1 MSKIIEN
8 PIIIL
13 NAPAQSG
20 KDTLAY
26 LLKSEMPT
34 VQLTQFK
41 NPLFYLYCHTA
52 GVDYTEFSELYQ
64 QQGWKDTH
72 NLALNNHTPREL
84 LIHISENYIKPFFG
98 NNYFGKALCNQ
109 IKFKESTAEKEF
121 TWVIP
126 DGGFNTETPDLIE
139 SFGDRVVCIQFTRDG
154 KTFEGDSR
162 NWITNIPK
170 TIYLEHPNDPELF
183 KDLVLKTLDE
193 NYFKIN

>member
-1 MSKIIEN
+1 MTKIVEN

-20 KDTLAY
+20 KDTLAA
-26 LLKSEMPT
+26 LLKNKLPT

-52 GVDYTEFSELYQ
+52 GIDYTEFAELYQ

-72 NLALNNHTPREL
+72 NPDINNHTPREL

-98 NNYFGKALCNQ
+98 DNYFGKALCDQ
-109 IKFKESTAEKEF
+109 IKFKESSLEKEF

-126 DGGFNTETPDLIE
+126 DGGFNTETLDLLE
-139 SFGDRVVCIQFTRDG
+139 SFGDRVVCIQFTRDC

-162 NWITNIPK
+162 NWITNIPQ
-170 TIYLEHPNDPELF
+170 TFFIEHPNDPVLF
-183 KDLVLKTLDE
+183 CDKVCNLLKDKGFSLK
-193 NYFKIN
+193 